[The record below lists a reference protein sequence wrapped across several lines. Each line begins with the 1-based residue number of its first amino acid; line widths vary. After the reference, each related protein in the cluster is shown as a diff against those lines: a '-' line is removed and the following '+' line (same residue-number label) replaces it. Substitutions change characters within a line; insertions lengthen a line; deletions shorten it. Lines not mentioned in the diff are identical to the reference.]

1 MSVTVDRVVRRVT
14 KGDSSSGV
22 GTSTGIGSL
31 ASSTAF
37 VIRDSDCHLS
47 LVSFLVTVTV
57 FVTPLFSP
65 LVVSVVLLPLIV
77 TCCFAAAVTKRQVIS
92 RIVFLD

>member
-1 MSVTVDRVVRRVT
+1 MSVVAVACVRSRSYSKARMSVTVDRVVRRVT

-37 VIRDSDCHLS
+37 VIRDSCCHLL

-57 FVTPLFSP
+57 FVAPLF
-65 LVVSVVLLPLIV
+65 LRLW
-77 TCCFAAAVTKRQVIS
+77 
-92 RIVFLD
+92 